1 MNKPSPAIIA
11 QSAVRRLPRL
21 ALWLFCLAYVLPG
34 FFGRA
39 PWKNDDIAAFGVM
52 QELASNASD
61 WLAPQLLGTANG
73 FDALVPYWLGA
84 LAIKSLPFLDP
95 AFAVRIPFML
105 LLALSLLGTPPTIW
119 HAAHKPSPW
128 PLPLAVKPA
137 PGTMPV
143 R

>member
-39 PWKNDDIAAFGVM
+39 PWKNEDIAAFGVM
-52 QELASNASD
+52 QELASNASH
-61 WLAPQLLGTANG
+61 WLSPQLLGTANG

-84 LAIKSLPFLDP
+84 LAIKGLPFVDP
-95 AFAVRIPFML
+95 AFAVRIPFIL
-105 LLALSLLGTPPTIW
+105 LLALSLLATWYAT
-119 HAAHKPSPW
+119 
-128 PLPLAVKPA
+128 
-137 PGTMPV
+137 
-143 R
+143 